1 MGWADFTLWGRTQM
15 KDKLLM
21 LSIKLRTIL
30 SDEQGQDLIEY
41 ALLVALVA
49 FGATAGMSSLASA
62 INTAFSNVGTVLGN
76 YVKS

>member
-1 MGWADFTLWGRTQM
+1 M

-21 LSIKLRTIL
+21 LSIKLRTLL

-49 FGATAGMSSLASA
+49 FGATAGMSTLAAA
-62 INTAFSNVGTVLGN
+62 INKAFSQVGTTLN
-76 YVKS
+76 TYVT